1 MSGCGHAVLGAVTC
15 LRGHPLRP
23 CAALAGSC
31 NGCRKLVLDGEQVM
45 DCRACNFYLC
55 GMCLPVAVQDPPLFR
70 GGRRAEAVP
79 PICVRNTFIDFKEER
94 SPSQEPCGRRAQS
107 CPPGQAEPY
116 AELSPR
122 ARTPVPAAQPRAQ
135 LFPEGFELPEHLHGA
150 VDYVAEELQEAM
162 NQINEQGLATAVVG
176 NVMAAVKLGEAALPA
191 AVVMPAAP
199 GSFWPQWAPAQAPA
213 SVHQQAGSAQGS
225 AGMWGFFSSIDN
237 AIAGTFDKVA
247 DEMKDAAQLIRDQ
260 GMARAVKSAVNHSLG
275 GPGRDVVL
283 QVRPPAQPP
292 VLEEKLRPGAPA
304 LPEQPEEKPRHG
316 GPEAGPGPLLSRGSA
331 AHGSGT
337 CKPCAFAA
345 QGGPSACRNG
355 LECQFCHLCEPGEKK
370 RRRKTWHKNKRE
382 EKERAVAGVGKE
394 KAPEAGGVPHL
405 RSVCT
410 APGQLA
416 GMGCDDED
424 SDEVLSVPAEKA
436 CSWMKRSASLNL
448 FGLEEP
454 DVLDWA
460 DASGF

>member
-260 GMARAVKSAVNHSLG
+260 GMARAMKNAVEHSLG
-275 GPGRDVVL
+275 GNGRDVLV
-283 QVRPPAQPP
+283 QVRPPVQPTAAP
-292 VLEEKLRPGAPA
+292 PQLEEKLRQEEPPLGLDGLPSKGSTLHA
-304 LPEQPEEKPRHG
+304 LGECR
-316 GPEAGPGPLLSRGSA
+316 
-331 AHGSGT
+331 
-337 CKPCAFAA
+337 PCAFAA
-345 QGGPSACRNG
+345 QSGPNACKNG
-355 LECQFCHLCEPGEKK
+355 NQCTFCHLCEPGEKK
-370 RRRKTWHKNKRE
+370 RRRKTWQRNRRE
-382 EKERAVAGVGKE
+382 EKERAVEA
-394 KAPEAGGVPHL
+394 APGADGRAPL
-405 RSVCT
+405 RSVQT
-410 APGQLA
+410 APGQLTR
-416 GMGCDDED
+416 MGDADED
-424 SDEVLSVPAEKA
+424 FKAPREKVFEHVPEGLGCEDEPE
-436 CSWMKRSASLNL
+436 
-448 FGLEEP
+448 
-454 DVLDWA
+454 VLDWA
-460 DASGF
+460 EASGY

>member
-107 CPPGQAEPY
+107 CPPGQAGHPAGPEPR
-116 AELSPR
+116 SPR
-122 ARTPVPAAQPRAQ
+122 ARAGRSMVGSV
-135 LFPEGFELPEHLHGA
+135 EGA
-150 VDYVAEELQEAM
+150 VDLVADELQDAM
-162 NQINEQGLATAVVG
+162 NQIREQGGSTAMVSNMV
-176 NVMAAVKLGEAALPA
+176 AAIELGTAALPA
-191 AVVMPAAP
+191 VQKAAVKSSSGV
-199 GSFWPQWAPAQAPA
+199 
-213 SVHQQAGSAQGS
+213 
-225 AGMWGFFSSIDN
+225 WGFFNSIDN
-237 AIAGTFDKVA
+237 AISDTFDKVA

>member
-1 MSGCGHAVLGAVTC
+1 
-15 LRGHPLRP
+15 
-23 CAALAGSC
+23 
-31 NGCRKLVLDGEQVM
+31 
-45 DCRACNFYLC
+45 
-55 GMCLPVAVQDPPLFR
+55 
-70 GGRRAEAVP
+70 
-79 PICVRNTFIDFKEER
+79 
-94 SPSQEPCGRRAQS
+94 
-107 CPPGQAEPY
+107 
-116 AELSPR
+116 
-122 ARTPVPAAQPRAQ
+122 
-135 LFPEGFELPEHLHGA
+135 
-150 VDYVAEELQEAM
+150 
-162 NQINEQGLATAVVG
+162 
-176 NVMAAVKLGEAALPA
+176 
-191 AVVMPAAP
+191 MPA
-199 GSFWPQWAPAQAPA
+199 WPQWAHAPQAPA
-213 SVHQQAGSAQGS
+213 PPGPPQQGPAGL
-225 AGMWGFFSSIDN
+225 WGLVSSIDH